1 MHFKIQPFRQ
11 TTLHL
16 CDPVTWYTAAN
27 TRHVNGP
34 FGTDCVLRAML
45 HLDASINLRLHLW
58 SYDDYNSWKYYE
70 FNVSMETL
78 KAKLLEKTQ
87 RTNDWLRMMLDGEE
101 RNQSVWEVS
110 GHADNAG
117 LLALDIDLIKQK
129 RKSFGQRH
137 DMMFRQPHP
146 FPLS

>member
-1 MHFKIQPFRQ
+1 
-11 TTLHL
+11 
-16 CDPVTWYTAAN
+16 
-27 TRHVNGP
+27 
-34 FGTDCVLRAML
+34 
-45 HLDASINLRLHLW
+45 
-58 SYDDYNSWKYYE
+58 
-70 FNVSMETL
+70 
-78 KAKLLEKTQ
+78 
-87 RTNDWLRMMLDGEE
+87 MMLDGEE